1 MSRKSNGLDNM
12 VTERFFRHL
21 KVERVNYRRYEI
33 GSQDIADVIYY
44 IGRLYNLKRRHY
56 QLGSISPDEYE
67 CRLQQYAKLVSV
79 LVNRYNFIR
88 EINQDIEWL
97 LKQRR
102 QCEVSQQTGLP
113 LTFLYRGVV

>member
-67 CRLQQYAKLVSV
+67 CRLQQYAKLVSG
-79 LVNRYNFIR
+79 FG
-88 EINQDIEWL
+88 E
-97 LKQRR
+97 
-102 QCEVSQQTGLP
+102 P
-113 LTFLYRGVV
+113 LQFHPGDKSGYRVAAETVASTRS